1 MKSARR
7 DSYQGSPS
15 QKEAEAQSVPLGIH
29 DDDGRGSWAGKVIV
43 QRGKRIQNRAA
54 ERCGRRGRAMRD
66 GKMGVVMMEE
76 AKMDRQYV
84 RQGPPKASQ

>member
-1 MKSARR
+1 
-7 DSYQGSPS
+7 
-15 QKEAEAQSVPLGIH
+15 
-29 DDDGRGSWAGKVIV
+29 
-43 QRGKRIQNRAA
+43 
-54 ERCGRRGRAMRD
+54 MRD